1 MLTPSIFH
9 LLANARKMRNFIHT
23 LQLDDGVASLQQEK
37 QQAIYDHFLQQADTY
52 VPRQCALNFIEL
64 GWLPR
69 NLDHLDLPFSEE
81 EIKTVIMEA
90 PGPDGFISKFYSAC
104 WNILKDDL
112 ISAIQ
117 QFYLLNQLDLLFL
130 DQDFM
135 VLVPKKSLLE

>member
-90 PGPDGFISKFYSAC
+90 PGPDGFIGKFYSAC

-117 QFYLLNQLDLLFL
+117 QFYLLNQHDLLFL
-130 DQDFM
+130 NQDFM